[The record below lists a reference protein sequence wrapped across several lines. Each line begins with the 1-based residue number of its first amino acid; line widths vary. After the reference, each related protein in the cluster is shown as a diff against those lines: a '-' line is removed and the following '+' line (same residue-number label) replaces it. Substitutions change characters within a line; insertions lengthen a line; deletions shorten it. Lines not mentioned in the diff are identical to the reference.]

1 MTNAIGHCP
10 RIMIILIRK
19 MMCWTGG
26 WNGSPDFWANP
37 NSLIQ
42 RAILVRFTSYPNM
55 IPLCILHHLTNYSN
69 VVNLTAFS
77 TSGFVS
83 PGRLEKSWELDW
95 STRLYDSPSSTSAC
109 RPKKQW
115 WEKNS
120 HPVDMTLGEVIMVMN
135 DLDTEM
141 SVYPTTVVDPN
152 LIKKSR
158 VSKLRNT
165 QKLRK

>member
-83 PGRLEKSWELDW
+83 PGRLEKKLRTWLIHPVIW
-95 STRLYDSPSSTSAC
+95 FTQFYFGVQTK
-109 RPKKQW
+109 KKQW

-165 QKLRK
+165 QKIA